1 MSNLTTWKASL
12 KEAHTKFLAINP
24 EKAQSELG
32 FAMQIFQNSDTLQRC
47 DTQSIMNA
55 VVNVARTSVT
65 LNPVMRLAYLVP
77 RKGKCVLDFSYMG
90 LVAMLRDNNCIKS
103 ISAHIVYEDEE
114 FDYDVA
120 YNKIT
125 HKPRFAKTEQE
136 HKSRGRIGCYSR
148 ATLPNGEV
156 VFEFMP
162 MWEIEKVKRLSE
174 GSNSKYSAWQTWEE
188 EMIKKVVIKRHFK
201 MLISGNPSEALA
213 TALQIE
219 NDNNNLIGVGV
230 GGFGVTN
237 ENKTSKQRPS
247 LMSAFDEE
255 EVDTNQLS
263 FLDYE
268 AKQVD
273 AEQIS
278 NPIPVNNAMNL
289 TDEMIEQILAEE
301 ERKAKIDD
309 LLEEDKQK
317 QIDPSDITLDMFE
330 DEDDTETETED
341 MGWFPSS
348 KE

>member
-1 MSNLTTWKASL
+1 
-12 KEAHTKFLAINP
+12 
-24 EKAQSELG
+24 
-32 FAMQIFQNSDTLQRC
+32 
-47 DTQSIMNA
+47 
-55 VVNVARTSVT
+55 
-65 LNPVMRLAYLVP
+65 
-77 RKGKCVLDFSYMG
+77 
-90 LVAMLRDNNCIKS
+90 
-103 ISAHIVYEDEE
+103 
-114 FDYDVA
+114 
-120 YNKIT
+120 
-125 HKPRFAKTEQE
+125 
-136 HKSRGRIGCYSR
+136 
-148 ATLPNGEV
+148 
-156 VFEFMP
+156 
-162 MWEIEKVKRLSE
+162 
-174 GSNSKYSAWQTWEE
+174 
-188 EMIKKVVIKRHFK
+188 

-219 NDNNNLIGVGV
+219 NDNNNLIGVGVGV

-263 FLDYE
+263 FL
-268 AKQVD
+268 
-273 AEQIS
+273 EQEEVEELQSEPIP

-309 LLEEDKQK
+309 LLQEDKQK